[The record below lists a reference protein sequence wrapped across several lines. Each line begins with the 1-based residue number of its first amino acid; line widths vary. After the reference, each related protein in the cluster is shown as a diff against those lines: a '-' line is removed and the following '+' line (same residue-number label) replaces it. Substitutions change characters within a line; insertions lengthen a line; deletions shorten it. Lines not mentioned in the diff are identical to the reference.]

1 MHTRRRRPLKGG
13 DASVRLYRSSSNSTQ
28 RSRSQVSGLGLSE
41 RQLGLLTQG
50 LRRTLQKQKYK
61 DMLERNGNL
70 CIHTKFPMVNRQT
83 QFMVALTSPGLDD
96 MEEQIVILIVL
107 SPYKKRQINIQE
119 RLISIASLLDKEGI
133 LHDYK
138 QVKHREPILQM
149 LETILDVP
157 VCA

>member
-1 MHTRRRRPLKGG
+1 
-13 DASVRLYRSSSNSTQ
+13 
-28 RSRSQVSGLGLSE
+28 
-41 RQLGLLTQG
+41 
-50 LRRTLQKQKYK
+50 
-61 DMLERNGNL
+61 
-70 CIHTKFPMVNRQT
+70 MVNRQT